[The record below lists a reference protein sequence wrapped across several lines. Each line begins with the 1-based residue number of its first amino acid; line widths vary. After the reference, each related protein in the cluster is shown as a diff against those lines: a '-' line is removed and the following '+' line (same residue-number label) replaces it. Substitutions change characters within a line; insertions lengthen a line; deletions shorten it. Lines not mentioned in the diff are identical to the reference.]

1 MSRTNTKMQI
11 VAAAETLFAQQ
22 GFAATS
28 VSEIAAAVGVSSP
41 AIYKHFRNK
50 LAIYEAVC
58 ESLFTPLADATKDL
72 NAAADF
78 SETRQQLQQVLAL
91 LADNPNA
98 ARLVQHAT
106 LAKDE
111 TLALI
116 GDKWYR
122 RFFAFAS
129 GAANDPSVEWLS
141 PSTVMAF
148 HCMILGYV
156 TLAPLHESIFHTDPL
171 SSENREAQMRFQQD
185 LVNGLNA
192 LHQANKLSSKSP
204 PN

>member
-1 MSRTNTKMQI
+1 MSRTNTKTQI
-11 VAAAETLFAQQ
+11 VAAAENLFAQQ

-58 ESLFTPLADATKDL
+58 DSLFTPLAEATKHL

-98 ARLVQHAT
+98 ARLVQYAT

-111 TLALI
+111 TLELI
-116 GDKWYR
+116 SGKWYR

-129 GAANDPSVEWLS
+129 RAADDPSVEWLTA
-141 PSTVMAF
+141 PTVMAF

-156 TLAPLHESIFHTDPL
+156 TLAPLHESIFHTNPL
-171 SSENREAQMRFQQD
+171 SSENREAQMQFQEN

-192 LHQANKLSSKSP
+192 LYQAGKLSTK
-204 PN
+204 